1 LSESENGDVDDAV
14 DHRGRA
20 GRKAAPRSAV
30 VGAARAAMAAMRQKD
45 DEVAAAS
52 AARVLRIDGSGRA
65 QVETTLA
72 AEVPIAFEYNGI
84 AHAVMLATPAD
95 LEDFS
100 LGFTY
105 SEGLIDARA
114 EFYGIEVLSSEQGL
128 TLAIDIAAAAFARLK
143 ERRRTLAG
151 RTGCGICGTESLD
164 QVLRPL
170 PDLSAQ
176 RLAITPAALARA
188 HAGLVN
194 VQPLQHATGAAHG
207 AVWCTADGT
216 IVCAREDVGRHNAL
230 DKLIGALLRDGA
242 DTSKGFALITSRASV
257 EMVQKSA
264 TAGIAIL
271 AAVSAPTAL
280 AVRVAESCGQTL
292 IGFARGS
299 TFSVYTGGERV
310 AAR

>member
-1 LSESENGDVDDAV
+1 VRKADDDDAM
-14 DHRGRA
+14 A
-20 GRKAAPRSAV
+20 TAA
-30 VGAARAAMAAMRQKD
+30 Q
-45 DEVAAAS
+45 
-52 AARVLRIDGSGRA
+52 VLRVDGNGRTQA
-65 QVETTLA
+65 ETALA

-95 LEDFS
+95 FEDFA
-100 LGFTY
+100 LGFTF

-114 EFYGIEVLSSEQGL
+114 EFYGIEVLPSELGL
-128 TLAIDIAAAAFARLK
+128 TLAIDIAASAFARLK

-176 RLAITPAALARA
+176 PLRIAPAALARA

-194 VQPLQHATGAAHG
+194 VQPLQQATGAAHG
-207 AVWCTADGT
+207 AVWCTADGA

-242 DTSKGFALITSRASV
+242 DPSRGFALITSRASV

-280 AVRVAESCGQTL
+280 AVRVAEDCGQTL
-292 IGFARGS
+292 VGFARGES
-299 TFSVYTGGERV
+299 FSVYTHG
-310 AAR
+310 ARIGCD